1 MKYLIKICVITLCL
15 LPFVS
20 SAYSGL
26 IPCSGPDCNYSSL
39 LQLGNNIINY
49 CIVIG
54 TSIFSLVFMY
64 AGYLYLTANGDTGQI
79 GKAHGLFWNAIVGF
93 VIMLSA
99 WLIIDFILTN
109 LIKSTD
115 VSKYRLLG
123 K

>member
-1 MKYLIKICVITLCL
+1 MTVLCL
-15 LPFVS
+15 IPFVPMI
-20 SAYSGL
+20 ANGYDGI
-26 IPCSGPDCNYSSL
+26 IPCGKSGPDCDYKSL
-39 LQLGNNIINY
+39 ISLGNNIINF
-49 CIVIG
+49 CIIIG
-54 TSIFSLVFMY
+54 TSVFCLVFMY

-79 GKAHGLFWNAIVGF
+79 GKAHGLFWNAIIGF